1 MISKFV
7 REQKRYSIEEL
18 KEIFGSDIKGSA
30 VDDASNLTEII
41 KKLKGY
47 GILKTVEK
55 NTEQSKMTFLDE
67 EDVEVVSEED
77 NQNNRYYVF
86 TFVGIIIVKGRII
99 KCVPKYMNSLDGITD
114 NNPSDK
120 IVLDFKQVIK
130 VLKSGKNKKEVVNIY
145 NDCGTDTS
153 FNRLSV
159 LVYLLDDYYENGLYT
174 KTEDILETNGMGEI
188 NWDRT
193 INDTYPI
200 IYDNRPYYAE
210 LQTKRKVSD
219 EDNFFKRLHEIIITE
234 CSKELNEAGLLDI
247 LGINDIELTE
257 ESLPDIGET
266 EYILYRLDKELNV
279 QFNTRK
285 QLLLNAIK
293 AYIKNSAKLY
303 DTNTFSLFGTNSF
316 NLVWENVCKYVFDD
330 KLDLKIKN
338 CGINNVIIPQNA
350 NYKKDSKLKDVI
362 EKPKWCEFTKESS
375 VESVAICTADKTLIP
390 DLITIK
396 KTEDELTFII
406 FDAKYYNL
414 EFSGNVLSGQPGI
427 GDITKQY
434 LYQLAYKDFIK
445 ANGIKKVKNCFLMPS
460 EENGKDGVVKKGYVC
475 LDMLDALGLEYIEY
489 RVLSARKLYELYL
502 NNQKFEVD
510 LFK

>member
-18 KEIFGSDIKGSA
+18 KEIFGSDFKGSA

-247 LGINDIELTE
+247 LGINDIELTV
-257 ESLPDIGET
+257 
-266 EYILYRLDKELNV
+266 YR
-279 QFNTRK
+279 
-285 QLLLNAIK
+285 I
-293 AYIKNSAKLY
+293 
-303 DTNTFSLFGTNSF
+303 
-316 NLVWENVCKYVFDD
+316 
-330 KLDLKIKN
+330 
-338 CGINNVIIPQNA
+338 
-350 NYKKDSKLKDVI
+350 
-362 EKPKWCEFTKESS
+362 
-375 VESVAICTADKTLIP
+375 
-390 DLITIK
+390 
-396 KTEDELTFII
+396 
-406 FDAKYYNL
+406 
-414 EFSGNVLSGQPGI
+414 
-427 GDITKQY
+427 
-434 LYQLAYKDFIK
+434 
-445 ANGIKKVKNCFLMPS
+445 
-460 EENGKDGVVKKGYVC
+460 
-475 LDMLDALGLEYIEY
+475 
-489 RVLSARKLYELYL
+489 
-502 NNQKFEVD
+502 
-510 LFK
+510 